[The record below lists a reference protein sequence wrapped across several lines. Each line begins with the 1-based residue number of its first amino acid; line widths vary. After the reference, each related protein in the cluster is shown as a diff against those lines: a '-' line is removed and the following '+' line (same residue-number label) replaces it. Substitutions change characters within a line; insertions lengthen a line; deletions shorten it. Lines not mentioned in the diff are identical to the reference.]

1 MRSNSRAVENTWE
14 MLKTLYKELK
24 HKKFSTLDITSVQT
38 IDDLYALV
46 LVKWCTS
53 LAKEGL
59 YKEYVVVENEE
70 LSSPKGQINIQES
83 IARQTMSRGTLL
95 CSYDE
100 LSDNIYLNHILKG
113 TLQYIIFDSHSC
125 SR

>member
-46 LVKWCTS
+46 
-53 LAKEGL
+53 
-59 YKEYVVVENEE
+59 
-70 LSSPKGQINIQES
+70 
-83 IARQTMSRGTLL
+83 
-95 CSYDE
+95 
-100 LSDNIYLNHILKG
+100 
-113 TLQYIIFDSHSC
+113 
-125 SR
+125 